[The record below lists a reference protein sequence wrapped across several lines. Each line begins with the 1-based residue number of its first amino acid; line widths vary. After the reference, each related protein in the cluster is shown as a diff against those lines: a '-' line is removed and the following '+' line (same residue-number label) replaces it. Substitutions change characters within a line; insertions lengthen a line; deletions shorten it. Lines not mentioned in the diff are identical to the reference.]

1 MSAPA
6 RCARR
11 LAAGLALA
19 AAFALGGCATTAAVE
34 NGRPNVDPFEG
45 FNRAMFAFN
54 ETLDDALV
62 RPAARAYEAA
72 VPELIRWMV
81 SNFFANLG
89 DLGTA
94 VNQLL
99 QGKPLMA
106 GSDLMRFAINSTIGF
121 GGIADVATDLGL
133 ERNREDF
140 GQTLGRWGIA
150 SGPYLVL
157 PVLGPSSVRDGIGLA
172 VDWRTDLLNHA
183 GSEGRENNLRLLRAI
198 DTRASLL
205 KATGVIEGAALDKYL
220 FVRDGYLQ
228 RRRNLVWD
236 GDPPYDDDE

>member
-19 AAFALGGCATTAAVE
+19 AAFALGGCATTAAVG
-34 NGRPNVDPFEG
+34 NGRPHVDPFEG

-157 PVLGPSSVRDGIGLA
+157 PVFGPSSVRDGVGLA

>member
-1 MSAPA
+1 MSPA
-6 RCARR
+6 RRTARLLIAAVA
-11 LAAGLALA
+11 LAAGC
-19 AAFALGGCATTAAVE
+19 ALGGCASTAALG
-34 NGRPNVDPFEG
+34 NARPQVDPFEG
-45 FNRAMFAFN
+45 FNRTMFAFN
-54 ETLDDALV
+54 ETLDDAV
-62 RPAARAYEAA
+62 MRPAARAYEAA
-72 VPELIRWMV
+72 VPEVVRSMV

-94 VNQLL
+94 ANQLL
-99 QGKPLMA
+99 QGKPLLA
-106 GSDLMRFAINSTIGF
+106 GSDLLRFVINSVIGF
-121 GGIADVATDLGL
+121 GGVADVATELGL

-157 PVLGPSSVRDGIGLA
+157 PVFGPSSVRDGVGLL
-172 VDWRTDLLNHA
+172 VDWRTELINEA
-183 GSEGRENNLRLLRAI
+183 GSPGRENNARLLRAL

>member
-1 MSAPA
+1 MSAP
-6 RCARR
+6 RR
-11 LAAGLALA
+11 NPGRLFAGLALA
-19 AAFALGGCATTAAVE
+19 AACTLGGCATTAAVG
-34 NGRPNVDPFEG
+34 NGRPAGDPLEG

-54 ETLDDALV
+54 ETLDDAV
-62 RPAARAYEAA
+62 MRPAARAYEAA

-94 VNQLL
+94 ANQLL
-99 QGKPLMA
+99 QGKPLLA
-106 GSDLMRFAINSTIGF
+106 GSDLLRFAINSVIGF
-121 GGIADVATDLGL
+121 GGVADVATELGL

-140 GQTLGRWGIA
+140 GQTLGRWGVA

-157 PVLGPSSVRDGIGLA
+157 PVFGPSSVRDGVGLL
-172 VDWRTDLLNHA
+172 VDWRTDLLNEA
-183 GSEGRENNLRLLRAI
+183 GSEGRQNNARLLRAI
-198 DTRASLL
+198 DSRASLL

-236 GDPPYDDDE
+236 GDPPYDDEE